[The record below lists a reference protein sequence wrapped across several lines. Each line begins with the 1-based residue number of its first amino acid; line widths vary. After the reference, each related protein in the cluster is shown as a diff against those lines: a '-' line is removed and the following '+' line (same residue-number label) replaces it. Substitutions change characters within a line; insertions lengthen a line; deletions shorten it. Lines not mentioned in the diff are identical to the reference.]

1 MHSLLIS
8 ERLKQPFWIMFNTE
22 TETKKV
28 DMYFRNKPK
37 PHFKQKHLVTDNL
50 WYSFGKRI
58 PETRFMYCQQIFID
72 SIIYFNLYSI
82 SIISKQKTLSP
93 TEMRKHEKKT
103 STSIDSTPKQKFD
116 PGFSFWYL
124 YLVSVAHYNW
134 PKLKCLEN
142 YL

>member
-37 PHFKQKHLVTDNL
+37 PHFKQKHLGTDNL

-93 TEMRKHEKKT
+93 TEMRKHEKKNFNKYRLNT
-103 STSIDSTPKQKFD
+103 ETKIWPWFQF
-116 PGFSFWYL
+116 PI
-124 YLVSVAHYNW
+124 
-134 PKLKCLEN
+134 PKLGFGCTLQ
-142 YL
+142 LT